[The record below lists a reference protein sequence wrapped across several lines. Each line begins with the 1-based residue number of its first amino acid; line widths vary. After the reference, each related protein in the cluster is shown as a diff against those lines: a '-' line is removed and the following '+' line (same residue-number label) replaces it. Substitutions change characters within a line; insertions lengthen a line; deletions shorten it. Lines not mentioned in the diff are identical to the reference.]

1 MPFDGGS
8 FRGSQI
14 LRRPRKLSTGKRHPM
29 ISIRRWMNHGGPI
42 MVKRSALLILLLV
55 ITEGPVFSA
64 QAPFYP
70 LIVNGSS
77 NLKVD
82 YADGYL
88 VVRFRRTRNG
98 AGQPSTYARNVP
110 PGSAAWVDRPLN
122 AQEPLMLRQK
132 LSSQRADEAF
142 QRLRQ
147 NGGFWKFYSRNTGK
161 GYFEVSKSE
170 PAYASVRID

>member
-1 MPFDGGS
+1 M
-8 FRGSQI
+8 
-14 LRRPRKLSTGKRHPM
+14 KRYF
-29 ISIRRWMNHGGPI
+29 G
-42 MVKRSALLILLLV
+42 ALIVLFVVLLQ
-55 ITEGPVFSA
+55 PAFSGE
-64 QAPFYP
+64 APYYP

-77 NLKVD
+77 NFNVD
-82 YADGYL
+82 YDKGYL

-98 AGQPSTYARNVP
+98 AGQPNTYTRNVP

-132 LSSQRADEAF
+132 LSAQRAEQAI

-147 NGGFWKFYSRNTGK
+147 NGGFWKFYCRNTGK

-170 PAYASVRID
+170 AAYASVKID